1 MNDSFKNLLIF
12 ILTNCDLNIQWFG
25 THADMDEE
33 GMETIYEDDNY
44 KLIHC
49 YSEDY
54 YELLGLSNSQ
64 AELVDKI
71 LNYEE
76 K

>member
-1 MNDSFKNLLIF
+1 MEDSFKKLLIF
-12 ILTNCDLNIQWFG
+12 ILTNCDLNIQWFD
-25 THADMDEE
+25 THSDMDEE
-33 GMETIYEDDNY
+33 CMETIYEDDNF

-54 YELLGLSNSQ
+54 YEIFGLSDSQ
-64 AELVDKI
+64 AELLHEI

-76 K
+76 L